1 MKIQTLMEDNIS
13 GENLCAEHGLCIYI
27 ETGKHK
33 LLVDTG
39 QSDRTWDN
47 AKTKGIN
54 LEEIDTVVLSHGH
67 YDHSGGLMGFA
78 QINPNAKIYMRANA
92 GGDYY
97 SAKGQMHYIGI
108 DKRIEGLPNVT
119 LVEKDMEIDS
129 ELSVF
134 TGVTGRHLWPAGN
147 KILLKKENDEFIQ
160 DDFSHEQ
167 YLVIKDD
174 EDRKSVV

>member
-13 GENLCAEHGLCIYI
+13 GKNLCAEHGLCIYI

-78 QINPNAKIYMRANA
+78 QINPNAKIYMRAN
-92 GGDYY
+92 GG
-97 SAKGQMHYIGI
+97 
-108 DKRIEGLPNVT
+108 R
-119 LVEKDMEIDS
+119 
-129 ELSVF
+129 
-134 TGVTGRHLWPAGN
+134 R
-147 KILLKKENDEFIQ
+147 LL
-160 DDFSHEQ
+160 
-167 YLVIKDD
+167 
-174 EDRKSVV
+174 